1 MTAESGF
8 DLHDA
13 SLNGVYFVD
22 DEDIEPIAEAA
33 IAAALCVARLD
44 LADCRDKTDLLQR
57 LADALHFPAWFG
69 HNWDALD
76 DALHD
81 LSWLPASGYVLLFE
95 HADTLRDAAED
106 DFETL
111 LDILADATD
120 DAADDGLPWH
130 VFFALPE
137 DEFDNTTPA

>member
-1 MTAESGF
+1 MSDEGEF

-13 SLNGVYFVD
+13 GRNGVYFVG
-22 DEDIEPIAEAA
+22 DEDIEPIATAA
-33 IAAALCVARLD
+33 IDAALCVARLD
-44 LADCRDKTDLLQR
+44 LADCRDKADLLQR
-57 LADALHFPAWFG
+57 LADALRFPAWFG

-95 HADTLRDAAED
+95 HAGTLRDAAED

-111 LDILADATD
+111 LDILAG
-120 DAADDGLPWH
+120 AADDAGGDDLPWH
-130 VFFALPE
+130 AFLALPG
-137 DEFDNTTPA
+137 DEFDDALPP